1 MSTPLA
7 TEADRLL
14 LQSVTDYAIYML
26 DPEGFILSWNTG
38 GRHIKGYEEAEIV
51 GQHFSRFYTPQDAAA
66 GLPRKGLD
74 AARREGRYEAEGW
87 RVRKDGSQ
95 FRASVV
101 IDPVWK
107 DGALVGYAKV
117 TRDVTE
123 QFNAAEDL
131 RKAERALAQA
141 QKVQAIGRLTLGIAH
156 DFNNLLAVIVGSLD
170 LLAKTQH
177 DARSKLLIGAATDAA
192 ERGSRLSQQMLAF
205 ARGQDLVPEPND
217 VNALIVGAAELYRR
231 VAGDAMTCEFA
242 FADALPPVVVDASQF
257 EAALMNLVANAR
269 DAVRQGRIVISTRLC
284 RSDLSLHAEARPDHD
299 YVCVAVQDD
308 GPGMSEEVRLRAMEP
323 FFTTK
328 DVGNGSGL
336 GLSQVFG
343 FAGQSGG
350 FATIDSGQGQGTLV
364 TMYIPVAM
372 TP

>member
-1 MSTPLA
+1 MRIPLA

-26 DPEGFILSWNTG
+26 DPDGFILSWNTG
-38 GRHIKGYEEAEIV
+38 GRHIKGYEEAEII
-51 GQHFSRFYTPQDAAA
+51 GQHFSRFYTPQDAAD
-66 GLPRKGLD
+66 GLPRRGLD
-74 AARREGRYEAEGW
+74 TAKREGRYEAEGW
-87 RVRKDGSQ
+87 RVRKDGSH

-107 DGALVGYAKV
+107 DGDLVGYAKV

-123 QFNAAEDL
+123 KFNAAENL

-156 DFNNLLAVIVGSLD
+156 DFNNLLAIIVGSLD
-170 LLAKTQH
+170 LLAKSQH

-205 ARGQDLVPEPND
+205 ARGQDLVPEPNE
-217 VNALIVGAAELYRR
+217 VNALIFEGAELYRR
-231 VAGDAMTCEFA
+231 VAGESIACEFA
-242 FADALPPVVVDASQF
+242 LAEALPTVVVDASQF

-269 DAVRQGRIVISTRLC
+269 DAMPHGRIVISTRLC
-284 RSDLSLHAEARPDHD
+284 RSDATQHVEAKPDHD

-328 DVGNGSGL
+328 DVGSGSGL

-350 FATIDSGQGQGTLV
+350 FATIESEEGEGTLV
-364 TMYIPVAM
+364 TMYIPVAN
-372 TP
+372 

>member
-1 MSTPLA
+1 MRIPLA

-26 DPEGFILSWNTG
+26 DPDGYILSWNTG
-38 GRHIKGYEEAEIV
+38 GRYIKGYEEAEII
-51 GQHFSRFYTPQDAAA
+51 GQHFSRFYTPHDAAE
-66 GLPRKGLD
+66 GMPRKGLD
-74 AARREGRYEAEGW
+74 TARREGRYEAEGW
-87 RVRKDGSQ
+87 RVRKDGSH

-101 IDPVWK
+101 IDPIWK

-117 TRDVTE
+117 TRDITE
-123 QFNAAEDL
+123 KFNAAEKL

-141 QKVQAIGRLTLGIAH
+141 QKVQAIGRLTLGVAH

-170 LLAKTQH
+170 LLAKTGQ
-177 DARSKLLIGAATDAA
+177 DERSRLLIGAATGAA

-205 ARGQDLVPEPND
+205 ARGQNLAPELND
-217 VNALIVGAAELYRR
+217 ANRLIAGAAELYRR
-231 VAGDAMTCEFA
+231 VAGEAISCEFEL
-242 FADALPPVVVDASQF
+242 ADALPTVVIDASQF

-269 DAVRQGRIVISTRLC
+269 DAMGTGRIVISTRVC
-284 RSDLSLHAEARPDHD
+284 RSDPSLHAEARPDRD

-308 GPGMSEEVRLRAMEP
+308 GPGMSDDVRLHAIEP

-328 DVGNGSGL
+328 DVGSGSGL

-343 FAGQSGG
+343 FVGQSGG
-350 FATIDSGQGQGTLV
+350 FATIESQQGEGTLV
-364 TMYIPVAM
+364 TMYIPVV